1 MEEENKKNDDLEATT
16 VTIEAPS
23 DEAIT
28 PKKSK
33 KSKRPPP
40 DPTDPAVIAEKAAAH
55 TAEAAAEA
63 AAIKAAEEDNKPS
76 KIEECKYY
84 TSLTLGTLCIVSVF
98 AFLFLV
104 PFVLDPAISTLTHD
118 FVDEPVTCKVTTVD
132 VGHGKSNCTWSSCR
146 EGCTADMYH
155 CYQVRVI
162 YSHSKFVEGKSA
174 ASIYD
179 WVDLERYD
187 TIENKTMYD
196 TPLLVNIKGC
206 GYPPEISC
214 AKFASDYETVM
225 EKNETFK
232 CFYSRVNPWIVLEV
246 YEPKEMTAK
255 IIASVAIP
263 NIIFLISLMV
273 LLYWYCPYCQARF
286 KKYDEQIDHEGNE
299 EEDEEIDME
308 DEEGAQDRF

>member
-1 MEEENKKNDDLEATT
+1 MEDEENKRNDDQATT

-33 KSKRPPP
+33 KKRERPPP
-40 DPTDPAVIAEKAAAH
+40 DPTDPAVIAEKAAVH
-55 TAEAAAEA
+55 TAEAEAEA
-63 AAIKAAEEDNKPS
+63 AAMKAAEEDSKPS
-76 KIEECKYY
+76 KVEECKYY

-104 PFVLDPAISTLTHD
+104 PFVLDPAISTMTHD
-118 FVDEPVTCKVTTVD
+118 FVDEAVTCKVTNVE

-162 YSHSKFVEGKSA
+162 YSHSKFQKDKSA

-187 TIENKTMYD
+187 TIENKVRNMNGK
-196 TPLLVNIKGC
+196 V
-206 GYPPEISC
+206 
-214 AKFASDYETVM
+214 
-225 EKNETFK
+225 
-232 CFYSRVNPWIVLEV
+232 
-246 YEPKEMTAK
+246 
-255 IIASVAIP
+255 
-263 NIIFLISLMV
+263 
-273 LLYWYCPYCQARF
+273 
-286 KKYDEQIDHEGNE
+286 
-299 EEDEEIDME
+299 
-308 DEEGAQDRF
+308 